1 MIKLEGRVLLF
12 DVINQLS
19 NKIPKDC
26 KLTMPEKV
34 PLTWNFEHD
43 KPIGFATPIRD
54 DKGIYATAETF
65 SNEYIGI
72 EDIRDI
78 LTDGKIG
85 VGGYYIIN
93 KRHNEGEL
101 DIIDEATLL
110 EIGLTLAPVREE
122 YYFKIVEEKKMSERN
137 YERCNGCP
145 YYYEKID
152 QCMVGDE
159 DVPDNLKKKCDKED
173 KKND

>member
-19 NKIPKDC
+19 NKISKDC
-26 KLTMPEKV
+26 KLTVPEKV

-72 EDIRDI
+72 KDIRDI

-85 VGGYYIIN
+85 VGGYYSIN

-110 EIGLTLAPVREE
+110 EIVLTLAPVREE
-122 YYFKIVEEKKMSERN
+122 YYFKIVEEKK
-137 YERCNGCP
+137 
-145 YYYEKID
+145 
-152 QCMVGDE
+152 
-159 DVPDNLKKKCDKED
+159 
-173 KKND
+173 

>member
-12 DVINQLS
+12 DVINQSS
-19 NKIPKDC
+19 NKISKDC
-26 KLTMPEKV
+26 KLTMSEKV
-34 PLTWNFEHD
+34 PLTWNFEHN

-72 EDIRDI
+72 EDILDI

-85 VGGYYIIN
+85 VGGYYRVN
-93 KRHNEGEL
+93 KMHKEGEL
-101 DIIDEATLL
+101 YIIDEATLL

-122 YYFKIVEEKKMSERN
+122 YYFKIME
-137 YERCNGCP
+137 G
-145 YYYEKID
+145 
-152 QCMVGDE
+152 
-159 DVPDNLKKKCDKED
+159 
-173 KKND
+173 

>member
-12 DVINQLS
+12 DEINGLS
-19 NKIPKDC
+19 NKFPKNC
-26 KLTMPEKV
+26 EIIIPEKV
-34 PLTWNFEHD
+34 PLTWDFEHD

-72 EDIRDI
+72 EDIQDI

-85 VGGYYIIN
+85 VGGYYRIN
-93 KRHNEGEL
+93 KMHKEGEL

-110 EIGLTLAPVREE
+110 DISLTLAPVRDE
-122 YYFKIVEEKKMSERN
+122 YYFKNME
-137 YERCNGCP
+137 G
-145 YYYEKID
+145 
-152 QCMVGDE
+152 
-159 DVPDNLKKKCDKED
+159 
-173 KKND
+173 

>member
-19 NKIPKDC
+19 NKISKDC
-26 KLTMPEKV
+26 KLTVPEKV

-72 EDIRDI
+72 KDIRDI
-78 LTDGKIG
+78 LTDGKNG
-85 VGGYYIIN
+85 VGGYYSIN

-122 YYFKIVEEKKMSERN
+122 YYFRIVEEKK
-137 YERCNGCP
+137 
-145 YYYEKID
+145 
-152 QCMVGDE
+152 
-159 DVPDNLKKKCDKED
+159 
-173 KKND
+173 

>member
-34 PLTWNFEHD
+34 PLTWNFEHN

-54 DKGIYATAETF
+54 DKGIYATAE
-65 SNEYIGI
+65 
-72 EDIRDI
+72 
-78 LTDGKIG
+78 
-85 VGGYYIIN
+85 
-93 KRHNEGEL
+93 
-101 DIIDEATLL
+101 TLL

-122 YYFKIVEEKKMSERN
+122 YYFKIVEEA
-137 YERCNGCP
+137 
-145 YYYEKID
+145 
-152 QCMVGDE
+152 
-159 DVPDNLKKKCDKED
+159 
-173 KKND
+173 

>member
-19 NKIPKDC
+19 YKINKIPKDC

-34 PLTWNFEHD
+34 PLIWNFEHD
-43 KPIGFATPIRD
+43 KPIGFAIPIRD

-65 SNEYIGI
+65 SNEYIGV
-72 EDIRDI
+72 EDIRVI

-85 VGGYYIIN
+85 VGGYYRIN
-93 KRHNEGEL
+93 KMHTEEGL

-110 EIGLTLAPVREE
+110 DIGLTLAPVCEE
-122 YYFKIVEEKKMSERN
+122 YYFKIVE
-137 YERCNGCP
+137 G
-145 YYYEKID
+145 
-152 QCMVGDE
+152 
-159 DVPDNLKKKCDKED
+159 
-173 KKND
+173 